1 MFEEFIHRLKSDA
14 KNGNIEAKYQLGST
28 YHWGYKV
35 ARDSNQAI
43 YWYSRAIEEGHV
55 KALVNLGY
63 IYIVEGVPQNIIKGI
78 ELWKEA
84 ARAKDVK
91 ALYNLG
97 ICYRNPLKFNL
108 NENLHNSRADDKLII
123 KWFREAAEQGDVDS
137 QGELGIFLYENDIDR
152 NEGLHWIRLAA
163 TQGMDIYQ
171 YYLATIELS
180 SGNIDEAISWYQQTS
195 WRGAKYNLGLIY
207 LLGLSNTGI
216 NHELA
221 YKYLIEEEDVPP
233 CDPHWGYQYYN
244 FPYKFNMY
252 KRKNGK
258 NTDELTLF
266 KKFCEEKKFKYIY
279 PNTSLNNVHN
289 DLLKCYLNE
298 FYLEDTKLILNTSAS
313 LRPHEEIEPLKE
325 KHILKDCLIKLS
337 QPELEQ
343 IKEALSNYSIALKKY
358 YSDIEDINM
367 FSFAGSTR
375 VIDSVQEY
383 FDYVL
388 EKKYQYYMNTIT
400 GETNPVSIRKDEKG
414 ILDFVPGC
422 APLWTAQEIDEFHAF
437 EEEHIFIRVD
447 ATRYYYYHNPK
458 YWYRIPC
465 DFRPRYKEYTTNSLP
480 DNLRIRLQGVPYYDE
495 GQESYLQSLMI
506 DELFS
511 TFGYKFI
518 EKKRE
523 ESLRT
528 KHVFYHQNEGL
539 IVYHRCE
546 DWCVIEEYTG
556 NTSISIYKITLSHP
570 IDFTKKFVY
579 NLSDIAETRN
589 REKIKSNL
597 SLIDLV
603 QIGFDTLEP
612 DKNIKEASEEYMLV
626 ELQKKAETG
635 DIQAQYTL
643 AQALDKAGKSFER
656 ECFKWYKI
664 AALKGYP
671 PAQNNLGYCYSHGY
685 GIKKNKRIA
694 TRWFKIAADNGEPR
708 AKRTFALH
716 LLKGIG
722 TQQNI
727 PEAMKLLEKFSMEG
741 NRDAQSA
748 LSWVYYNGVYVD
760 ENNELALK
768 WHKEAAKQGEMYAQ
782 FRLGYT
788 YEKGHG
794 VNINFKEAMKWYKK
808 AAKQGLATAQYQ
820 LGNMFEQGLGVLPDK
835 RKALQWYSLA
845 AIQQD
850 EESTLAKEKV
860 DELKQYFPKK
870 TIVLKLIPKMEA
882 WNKKHNVINNWKWS
896 IMENFV
902 QENSPLTCHMIYHFY
917 DFLDKLKKNGFTL
930 N

>member
-1 MFEEFIHRLKSDA
+1 MFEEFINRLKSDA
-14 KNGNIEAKYQLGST
+14 KNGNIEAKYQLGSA
-28 YHWGYKV
+28 YHFGYKV
-35 ARDSNQAI
+35 ARDSNQAM
-43 YWYSRAIEEGHV
+43 YWYSRAIEGGHV

-63 IYIVEGVPQNIIKGI
+63 IYIIKGIPQNIIKVI

-108 NENLHNSRADDKLII
+108 NENLHRSRADDKLII

-152 NEGLHWIRLAA
+152 NEGLYWIRLAA
-163 TQGMDIYQ
+163 SRGMDIYQ

-233 CDPHWGYQYYN
+233 CAPHWDYQYYN

-298 FYLEDTKLILNTSAS
+298 FYLEDAKLILNTSAS

-325 KHILKDCLIKLS
+325 KHVLKDCLIELS
-337 QPELEQ
+337 QLELEQ

-367 FSFAGSTR
+367 FSFAGTTR

-388 EKKYQYYMNTIT
+388 KKKYQYYMNIIA
-400 GETNPVSIRKDEKG
+400 GDINPVSIRKDEKG
-414 ILDFVPGC
+414 ILDFVPRC
-422 APLWTAQEIDEFHAF
+422 APHWTSQEIDEFHAF

-480 DNLRIRLQGVPYYDE
+480 DNLRIKLQGVPYYDE
-495 GQESYLQSLMI
+495 GQESYLQSLLI
-506 DELFS
+506 DELFP

-528 KHVFYHQNEGL
+528 KHVFYHQNEEL
-539 IVYHRCE
+539 IVYHKHE
-546 DWCVIEEYTG
+546 KYCVIEEYTG
-556 NTSISIYKITLSHP
+556 NTSIAIYKIELVSQY
-570 IDFTKKFVY
+570 DSTKKYVP
-579 NLSDIAETRN
+579 NLLEIVETIK
-589 REKIKSNL
+589 REKIESNL

-612 DKNIKEASEEYMLV
+612 DEKVKEASEEYMLV
-626 ELQKKAETG
+626 ELQKKAKTNNV
-635 DIQAQYTL
+635 QAQYAL
-643 AQALDKAGKSFER
+643 AQALYKAGKYFDG
-656 ECFKWYKI
+656 ECF
-664 AALKGYP
+664 
-671 PAQNNLGYCYSHGY
+671 
-685 GIKKNKRIA
+685 
-694 TRWFKIAADNGEPR
+694 
-708 AKRTFALH
+708 
-716 LLKGIG
+716 
-722 TQQNI
+722 
-727 PEAMKLLEKFSMEG
+727 
-741 NRDAQSA
+741 
-748 LSWVYYNGVYVD
+748 
-760 ENNELALK
+760 
-768 WHKEAAKQGEMYAQ
+768 
-782 FRLGYT
+782 
-788 YEKGHG
+788 
-794 VNINFKEAMKWYKK
+794 KWYKK

-820 LGNMFEQGLGVLPDK
+820 LGSMLEQGLGVLPNK
-835 RKALQWYSLA
+835 REALQWYSLA
-845 AIQQD
+845 AGQQD
-850 EESTLAKEKV
+850 EVSTLAKEKV
-860 DELKQYFPKK
+860 EELKQYFVEKAK
-870 TIVLKLIPKMEA
+870 DISKM
-882 WNKKHNVINNWKWS
+882 I
-896 IMENFV
+896 
-902 QENSPLTCHMIYHFY
+902 
-917 DFLDKLKKNGFTL
+917 
-930 N
+930 

>member
-1 MFEEFIHRLKSDA
+1 MFEEFINRLKSDA

-35 ARDSNQAI
+35 ACDSNQAI

-84 ARAKDVK
+84 ARTKDVK

-163 TQGMDIYQ
+163 SQGMDIYQ

-233 CDPHWGYQYYN
+233 CNHWGYQYYN

-258 NTDELTLF
+258 NIDELTLF

-298 FYLEDTKLILNTSAS
+298 FYLEDAKLILNTSAS
-313 LRPHEEIEPLKE
+313 LRPYEEIEPLKE
-325 KHILKDCLIKLS
+325 KHVLKDCLIKLS
-337 QPELEQ
+337 QLELEQ

-367 FSFAGSTR
+367 FSFAGTTR

-388 EKKYQYYMNTIT
+388 EKKYQYYMDIIA
-400 GETNPVSIRKDEKG
+400 GDINPVSIRKDEKG
-414 ILDFVPGC
+414 ILDFIPGYQPHC
-422 APLWTAQEIDEFHAF
+422 TFKTIDDFHAF
-437 EEEHIFIRVD
+437 EEEHIFIHVD
-447 ATRYYYYHNPK
+447 TSRYYYYHNPK

-523 ESLRT
+523 DALRT
-528 KHVFYHQNEGL
+528 KHAFYHQNEEL
-539 IVYHRCE
+539 IVYHQHE
-546 DWCVIEEYTG
+546 KYCVIEEYTS
-556 NTSISIYKITLSHP
+556 TPSIIIYKVELETFHDS
-570 IDFTKKFVY
+570 T
-579 NLSDIAETRN
+579 ETRICPLILQDITETMK
-589 REKIKSNL
+589 REQIKSKLNL
-597 SLIDLV
+597 TDLV
-603 QIGFDTLEP
+603 QIGLNVLAPNRQQTV
-612 DKNIKEASEEYMLV
+612 DK
-626 ELQKKAETG
+626 
-635 DIQAQYTL
+635 
-643 AQALDKAGKSFER
+643 
-656 ECFKWYKI
+656 
-664 AALKGYP
+664 
-671 PAQNNLGYCYSHGY
+671 
-685 GIKKNKRIA
+685 
-694 TRWFKIAADNGEPR
+694 
-708 AKRTFALH
+708 
-716 LLKGIG
+716 
-722 TQQNI
+722 
-727 PEAMKLLEKFSMEG
+727 
-741 NRDAQSA
+741 
-748 LSWVYYNGVYVD
+748 
-760 ENNELALK
+760 
-768 WHKEAAKQGEMYAQ
+768 
-782 FRLGYT
+782 
-788 YEKGHG
+788 
-794 VNINFKEAMKWYKK
+794 
-808 AAKQGLATAQYQ
+808 
-820 LGNMFEQGLGVLPDK
+820 
-835 RKALQWYSLA
+835 
-845 AIQQD
+845 
-850 EESTLAKEKV
+850 
-860 DELKQYFPKK
+860 
-870 TIVLKLIPKMEA
+870 
-882 WNKKHNVINNWKWS
+882 
-896 IMENFV
+896 
-902 QENSPLTCHMIYHFY
+902 
-917 DFLDKLKKNGFTL
+917 
-930 N
+930 